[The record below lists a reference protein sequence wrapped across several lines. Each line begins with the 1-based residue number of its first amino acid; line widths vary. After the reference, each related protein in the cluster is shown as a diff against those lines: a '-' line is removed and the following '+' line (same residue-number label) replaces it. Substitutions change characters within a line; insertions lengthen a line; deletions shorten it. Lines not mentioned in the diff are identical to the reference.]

1 MGKVSEK
8 LIDDIT
14 LKVLFFLES
23 EIWVASSLAK
33 PSRVMRGS
41 QTKPAP
47 SSWRPV
53 GRMGRS
59 GLSNSSDAFCK
70 NISKDASSWGEL
82 KLGLTVNRCVVDQW
96 VTVLFLEQSVNVWE
110 GMGSTC
116 NQKQN
121 PESVEVHIISN
132 SLDELQHYHMDLR
145 NTYIFALFAVKCLSA
160 YKNSSSLWIPTM
172 IWRSSGQIH
181 NIL

>member
-1 MGKVSEK
+1 MRQVSEK

-23 EIWVASSLAK
+23 EIRIASSLAK

-59 GLSNSSDAFCK
+59 GLSNSSDAFCE
-70 NISKDASSWGEL
+70 NIPKAKDASSWAEL
-82 KLGLTVNRCVVDQW
+82 KLGLTVNRCV
-96 VTVLFLEQSVNVWE
+96 
-110 GMGSTC
+110 ST
-116 NQKQN
+116 
-121 PESVEVHIISN
+121 
-132 SLDELQHYHMDLR
+132 DE
-145 NTYIFALFAVKCLSA
+145 
-160 YKNSSSLWIPTM
+160 
-172 IWRSSGQIH
+172 
-181 NIL
+181 